1 MKNEIDVNEIVKIET
16 MPKVFSQ
23 LEKIGKFIDDNIK
36 DIDKLECTEEN
47 KQEVKKRRVEIN
59 NTLKILE
66 DKRKEIK
73 TTLLEPYETFN
84 DKYENE
90 CKVKLQNASDLLKEK
105 IDVIESQQ
113 LQEKE
118 NELREFANQ
127 HIRAYN
133 LQDIIKYEDIGLN
146 VTLSASTKSLK
157 EETLKF
163 IEKISNDVELIKLEE
178 YSDEILLEY
187 INNRGNYAHSK
198 LNVLNRH
205 KQLEEIKKQ
214 QEVKQE
220 QQKQDEVIIHNIETL
235 VSAPKEVVEEEKNW
249 FNFEC
254 LMTIEQAKELKQW
267 LKDRNIETR

>member
-1 MKNEIDVNEIVKIET
+1 M
-16 MPKVFSQ
+16 
-23 LEKIGKFIDDNIK
+23 
-36 DIDKLECTEEN
+36 
-47 KQEVKKRRVEIN
+47 
-59 NTLKILE
+59 
-66 DKRKEIK
+66 
-73 TTLLEPYETFN
+73 
-84 DKYENE
+84 
-90 CKVKLQNASDLLKEK
+90 
-105 IDVIESQQ
+105 
-113 LQEKE
+113 
-118 NELREFANQ
+118 
-127 HIRAYN
+127 
-133 LQDIIKYEDIGLN
+133 
-146 VTLSASTKSLK
+146 
-157 EETLKF
+157 
-163 IEKISNDVELIKLEE
+163 IKLEE

>member
-1 MKNEIDVNEIVKIET
+1 MDKNSLV
-16 MPKVFSQ
+16 
-23 LEKIGKFIDDNIK
+23 
-36 DIDKLECTEEN
+36 
-47 KQEVKKRRVEIN
+47 
-59 NTLKILE
+59 
-66 DKRKEIK
+66 
-73 TTLLEPYETFN
+73 
-84 DKYENE
+84 
-90 CKVKLQNASDLLKEK
+90 LLKEK